1 MSDFELD
8 DDKATGEIA
17 SPDEGD
23 DADLSPELNIL
34 DDQDTL

>member
-8 DDKATGEIA
+8 DDKGTGDVA

-23 DADLSPELNIL
+23 DADTSPELNLL
-34 DDQDTL
+34 DDQDIL